1 MHKAYLFS
9 RRRILLKYRLRGLVI
24 PGREGGREGSDP
36 SVVSGGQV
44 DARLRQEER
53 YDSRMLVLYGDVE
66 RRLALCVL

>member
-9 RRRILLKYRLRGLVI
+9 RRRILLKYRLRSLVI

-36 SVVSGGQV
+36 SVISGGQV

-53 YDSRMLVLYGDVE
+53 YDGRVLVLYGDVE
-66 RRLALCVL
+66 RRLALCIL